1 MGTATGSGRPSGGRA
16 RQGPSEL
23 GRPAAR
29 RARAFIVTV
38 SESLC
43 PTWPRYRRR
52 PGHWLGFRVQQAL
65 MSNFPIPEGRL
76 GVLDAITGN
85 EVDLRVEWEH
95 RRCLLVF
102 VRHFLWSVFT
112 SISHGRVITSL
123 MRLQLNRF
131 HCQEYVKKVSNVC
144 NKSLLMLE

>member
-29 RARAFIVTV
+29 RARAVTVTV
-38 SESLC
+38 SESN
-43 PTWPRYRRR
+43 
-52 PGHWLGFRVQQAL
+52 PGTPSQEMKWIFGSSGSIEDVCLYLSVIFYGQYLHQFR
-65 MSNFPIPEGRL
+65 
-76 GVLDAITGN
+76 T
-85 EVDLRVEWEH
+85 
-95 RRCLLVF
+95 
-102 VRHFLWSVFT
+102 
-112 SISHGRVITSL
+112 VITSL